1 MNGGACKEAQVDS
14 ILEVRSLGK
23 TYGAFTLGDVS
34 FSLPRGYIMGL
45 IGPNGAGKTTII
57 RLILG
62 LARPDRGQI
71 CAFGLDAGTDGAA
84 IRSRV
89 GFVHEA
95 PSFYLHLTPAGL
107 ASLVAPFYPHWD
119 AALFRRLASEFELP
133 LGKRV
138 YALSR
143 GMRTKLA
150 LALALSHGAELLV
163 LDEPTSGLD
172 PVFRRELLERLSAC
186 IQDGNRS
193 VLFSTQ
199 ITSDLERVAD
209 YITFIRDGQLVF
221 SATRDEV
228 KERWGLVKGGLDL
241 LDEDGRRFF
250 RGIETSAFSFTAITD
265 DVQAARQR
273 FSGREVIIEQASLED
288 VMFYLSRARVGM
300 DASTSTA
307 GPGPSIARNRRGNA

>member
-1 MNGGACKEAQVDS
+1 VDS
-14 ILEVRSLGK
+14 ILEVRGLDKSYEGFALRG
-23 TYGAFTLGDVS
+23 VS

-62 LARPDRGQI
+62 LARPDRGGI
-71 CAFGLDAGTDGAA
+71 RALGLDVATDGAA
-84 IRSRV
+84 IRSRI

-95 PSFYLHLTPAGL
+95 PSFYLHLTVAGVASIVARFYQRWDAGL
-107 ASLVAPFYPHWD
+107 FH
-119 AALFRRLASEFELP
+119 RLASEFELP
-133 LGKRV
+133 PGKRV

-143 GMRTKLA
+143 GMRMKLA
-150 LALALSHGAELLV
+150 LALALSHDAELLV

-172 PVFRRELLERLSAC
+172 PVFRRELLERLSAY

-209 YITFIRDGQLVF
+209 YITFIQGGRLIF

-228 KERWGLVKGGLDL
+228 KDRWGLVKGGLEL
-241 LDEDGRRFF
+241 LDEDHRGLF
-250 RGIETSAFSFTAITD
+250 RGIETSPFSFTAITD
-265 DVQAARQR
+265 DVEAARRQ
-273 FSGREVIIEQASLED
+273 FSGRDVVIERASLED
-288 VMFYLSRARVGM
+288 VMFYLGRMKAAPDGG
-300 DASTSTA
+300 AGAA
-307 GPGPSIARNRRGNA
+307 GPRPSPPANGRNS

>member
-1 MNGGACKEAQVDS
+1 VDS
-14 ILEVRSLGK
+14 ILEVRGLEKSYEGFALR
-23 TYGAFTLGDVS
+23 DVS

-62 LARPDRGQI
+62 LARPDRGGI
-71 CAFGLDAGTDGAA
+71 RALGLDVGTDGAA
-84 IRSRV
+84 IRSRI

-95 PSFYLHLTPAGL
+95 PSFYLHLTVTGL
-107 ASLVAPFYPHWD
+107 ASIVARFYRRWD
-119 AALFRRLASEFELP
+119 AGLFRRLASEFELP

-150 LALALSHGAELLV
+150 LALSLSHDAELLV

-172 PVFRRELLERLSAC
+172 PVFRRELLERLSAY

-209 YITFIRDGQLVF
+209 YITFIQDGQLVF

-228 KERWGLVKGGLDL
+228 KDRWGLVKGGLEL
-241 LDEDGRRFF
+241 LDEDHRRFF

-265 DVQAARQR
+265 DVEAARQR
-273 FSGREVIIEQASLED
+273 FSGREVVIERASLED
-288 VMFYLSRARVGM
+288 VMFYLSKARVDMG
-300 DASTSTA
+300 A
-307 GPGPSIARNRRGNA
+307 GPTAEEGGPSPLGKERNA

>member
-1 MNGGACKEAQVDS
+1 MDS
-14 ILEVRSLGK
+14 ILEVRGLDKSYEGFALRG
-23 TYGAFTLGDVS
+23 VS

-62 LARPDRGQI
+62 LARPDGGEIR
-71 CAFGLDAGTDGAA
+71 ALGLDVATDGAA
-84 IRSRV
+84 IRSRI

-95 PSFYLHLTPAGL
+95 PTFYLHLTVAGL
-107 ASLVAPFYPHWD
+107 ASIVAPFYPRWD

-133 LGKRV
+133 PGKRI

-143 GMRTKLA
+143 GMRMKLA
-150 LALALSHGAELLV
+150 LALALSHDAELLV

-172 PVFRRELLERLSAC
+172 PVFRRELLERLSVY

-209 YITFIRDGQLVF
+209 YITFIQGGHLVF

-228 KERWGLVKGGLDL
+228 KDRWGLVKGGLEL
-241 LDEDGRRFF
+241 LDERHRSFL

-265 DVQAARQR
+265 DVEAARQR
-273 FSGREVIIEQASLED
+273 FSGRDVVIERASLED
-288 VMFYLSRARVGM
+288 VMFYLSKARVGT
-300 DASTSTA
+300 DA
-307 GPGPSIARNRRGNA
+307 GPSAEGGGPSPLGKGRDS

>member
-1 MNGGACKEAQVDS
+1 MNGGVCREGVVDQ
-14 ILEVRSLGK
+14 ILEVRRLDKSYEGFALR
-23 TYGAFTLGDVS
+23 DVS

-62 LARPDRGQI
+62 LARPDRGAI
-71 CAFGLDAGTDGAA
+71 RALGLDVSTGGAA
-84 IRSRV
+84 IRSRI

-95 PSFYLHLTPAGL
+95 PTFYLHLTVASL
-107 ASLVAPFYPHWD
+107 ASIVAPFYPRFD

-133 LGKRV
+133 LRKRV

-150 LALALSHGAELLV
+150 LALALSHDAELLV

-172 PVFRRELLERLSAC
+172 PVFRRELLERLSAY
-186 IQDGNRS
+186 IQDGTRS

-209 YITFIRDGQLVF
+209 YITFIQGGRLVF
-221 SATRDEV
+221 STTRDEV
-228 KERWGLVKGGLDL
+228 KERWGLVKGGLEL
-241 LDEDGRRFF
+241 LDQPHSGFF
-250 RGIETSAFSFTAITD
+250 RGVETSAFSFTAITD
-265 DVQAARQR
+265 DVEAARR
-273 FSGREVIIEQASLED
+273 HFSGRNVVVERASLED
-288 VMFYLSRARVGM
+288 VMFYLSRARTGTP
-300 DASTSTA
+300 ASRAAEEEKGSPL
-307 GPGPSIARNRRGNA
+307 GEGRDS

>member
-1 MNGGACKEAQVDS
+1 MDS
-14 ILEVRSLGK
+14 ILEVRGLEKSYEG
-23 TYGAFTLGDVS
+23 FTLRGVS

-45 IGPNGAGKTTII
+45 IGPNGAGKTTTI

-62 LARPDRGQI
+62 LARPDRGEI
-71 CAFGLDAGTDGAA
+71 RALGLDASTGGAA
-84 IRSRV
+84 IRSRI

-95 PSFYLHLTPAGL
+95 PSFYLHLTVAGL
-107 ASLVAPFYPHWD
+107 ASIVARFYPRWD
-119 AALFRRLASEFELP
+119 AGLFRRLAWEFQLP
-133 LGKRV
+133 PGKRV

-150 LALALSHGAELLV
+150 LALALSHDAELLV

-172 PVFRRELLERLSAC
+172 PVFRRELLERLSAY

-209 YITFIRDGQLVF
+209 YITFIQDGQLVF

-228 KERWGLVKGGLDL
+228 KDRWGLVKGGLEL
-241 LDEDGRRFF
+241 LDERHRRFF
-250 RGIETSAFSFTAITD
+250 RGIETSAFSFTAVTD
-265 DVQAARQR
+265 DVEAARRR
-273 FSGREVIIEQASLED
+273 FSGRDVVIEQASLED
-288 VMFYLSRARVGM
+288 VMFYLSKARAG
-300 DASTSTA
+300 TGPTA
-307 GPGPSIARNRRGNA
+307 EEGGSSPLGTGRDS

>member
-1 MNGGACKEAQVDS
+1 MNGGACREAQVDS

-23 TYGAFTLGDVS
+23 TYEGFTLRDVS

-45 IGPNGAGKTTII
+45 IGPNGAGKTTIM

-62 LARPDRGQI
+62 LARPDRGEI
-71 CAFGLDAGTDGAA
+71 RALGLDASIDGAT
-84 IRSRV
+84 IRSRI

-95 PSFYLHLTPAGL
+95 PSFYLHLTLAGL
-107 ASLVAPFYPHWD
+107 ASIIAPFYPHWD
-119 AALFRRLASEFELP
+119 AAVFRRLASEFELP

-172 PVFRRELLERLSAC
+172 PVFRRELLERLSLY
-186 IQDGNRS
+186 IEDGNRS

-209 YITFIRDGQLVF
+209 YITFVRDGQLVF

-228 KERWGLVKGGLDL
+228 KDHWALVKGGLEL

-273 FSGREVIIEQASLED
+273 FSGREVIIERASLED
-288 VMFYLSRARVGM
+288 VMFYLGKAKAGGDARPAPAGRESSRVG
-300 DASTSTA
+300 
-307 GPGPSIARNRRGNA
+307 NRGRA

>member
-1 MNGGACKEAQVDS
+1 MTDYA
-14 ILEVRSLGK
+14 LEVTGLRKCYKG
-23 TYGAFTLGDVS
+23 FTLKDVS
-34 FSLPRGYIMGL
+34 FQLPRGYIMGL

-62 LARPDRGQI
+62 LARPDRGEI
-71 CAFGLDAGTDGAA
+71 RALGLDASTDGAA
-84 IRSRV
+84 IRSRI

-95 PSFYLHLTPAGL
+95 PSFYLHLTVASL
-107 ASLVAPFYPHWD
+107 ASFMAPFYPHWD
-119 AALFRRLASEFELP
+119 ARLFRRLASEFDLP
-133 LGKRV
+133 LGKRA

-150 LALALSHGAELLV
+150 LALALSHDAELLV

-172 PVFRRELLERLSAC
+172 PVFRRELLERLSVY

-209 YITFIRDGQLVF
+209 YITFVRDGQLVF

-228 KERWGLVKGGLDL
+228 KDHWALVKGGLEL

-265 DVQAARQR
+265 SVQAARQR
-273 FSGREVIIEQASLED
+273 FSGRGVVIEPASLED
-288 VMFYLSRARVGM
+288 VMFYLSRARVGV
-300 DASTSTA
+300 DAGTTTA
-307 GPGPSIARNRRGNA
+307 GPGPSFVGNRRGNP

>member
-1 MNGGACKEAQVDS
+1 MDQ
-14 ILEVRSLGK
+14 ILEVRGLDKSYAGFALRG
-23 TYGAFTLGDVS
+23 VS

-57 RLILG
+57 RLLLG
-62 LARPDRGQI
+62 LARPDGGEIR
-71 CAFGLDAGTDGAA
+71 ALGLDISTNGA
-84 IRSRV
+84 IVRSRI

-95 PSFYLHLTPAGL
+95 PSFYLHLTVAGL
-107 ASLVAPFYPHWD
+107 ASIVARFYPHWD
-119 AALFRRLASEFELP
+119 ATVFRRLASEFQLP

-150 LALALSHGAELLV
+150 LALALSHDAELLV

-172 PVFRRELLERLSAC
+172 PVFRRELLERLAAY

-209 YITFIRDGQLVF
+209 YITFIQGGQLVF
-221 SATRDEV
+221 STTRDEV
-228 KERWGLVKGGLDL
+228 KDRWGLVKGGLEL
-241 LDEDGRRFF
+241 LDEGRRFF
-250 RGIETSAFSFTAITD
+250 RGIETSAFSFTAVTD
-265 DVQAARQR
+265 DVEAARRR
-273 FSGREVIIEQASLED
+273 FAGREVVVERASLED
-288 VMFYLSRARVGM
+288 LMFYLSRAR
-300 DASTSTA
+300 A
-307 GPGPSIARNRRGNA
+307 GAATGEGEGSPPGRGRDS